1 MVIIFVKA
9 LFLYIIL
16 YVAAYKIYMGLLSL
30 LLRCCSVVVVVVVA
44 ADAVVAIL
52 SVQILNLQANL
63 QVVC

>member
-30 LLRCCSVVVVVVVA
+30 LLRCCSVVVVVVA

>member
-30 LLRCCSVVVVVVVA
+30 LLRCCSVVGVVVAA